1 VAALSDFACAAAHAA
16 AFNAG
21 LKVSD
26 PTGTAALRRAFLAE
40 GNRRLARVRSLT
52 HSMLVEHDLMQ
63 TRSEP
68 VAQFLPHPGHRLPV
82 FADWFSRTV
91 NMQLLGD
98 RWWERYLARAYDSG
112 LAAGSELVK
121 GNGIP
126 PSRSSLPAV
135 YRESASQELA
145 GIAAALV
152 QHVSRQAGG
161 AALGKQKPQLLY
173 RAVLG
178 AIRRVGAARLKAFVN
193 VMVVKLHN
201 AARLEHFRAAGITQ
215 VGIVPEHREL
225 AKPSRF
231 LKHDHAVVHD
241 RSAAQTLASVT
252 SAALRL
258 LARQRRAREE
268 ELAQRQSELEAE
280 QRRME
285 REIAAHLAG
294 APLRSGTLAQAQAA
308 LAAAQARAEEEVAT
322 AKAATAAQEAEA
334 RAAWEKVLAAR
345 KEARAAE
352 YAATRA
358 AKPKAEEA
366 KTAAVEAQAK
376 SVETEAKVA
385 QLVPARLLAIGA
397 QYVNV
402 LTAGDDLVCQICEDI
417 SEEGPY
423 SLDEAQGL
431 IPAHPNCRC
440 AFVPAITSAQVA
452 EAA

>member
-1 VAALSDFACAAAHAA
+1 
-16 AFNAG
+16 
-21 LKVSD
+21 VSD
-26 PTGTAALRRAFLAE
+26 PTGTAGLRRAFLAE

-52 HSMLVEHDLMQ
+52 HMMLVEHDLMQ
-63 TRSEP
+63 TRTEP
-68 VAQFLPHPGHRLPV
+68 VAQLLPHPGHRLPV
-82 FADWFSRTV
+82 FADWFSRSV
-91 NMQLLGD
+91 NENLLGAGLPP
-98 RWWERYLARAYDSG
+98 WWEKFLQRAYNSG
-112 LAAGSELVK
+112 LVAGDELVK
-121 GNGIP
+121 SGFLP
-126 PSRSSLPAV
+126 PGRSSLPAV
-135 YRESASQELA
+135 YRELASRELS

-152 QHVSRQAGG
+152 QQVSRQAGG

-173 RAVLG
+173 RQVLG
-178 AIRRVGAARLKAFVN
+178 AIRKVGMARLGAFVN
-193 VMVVKLHN
+193 MMVVKLHN

-215 VGIVPEHREL
+215 VGIIPELREL
-225 AKPSRF
+225 SKPSRF
-231 LKHDHAVVHD
+231 LKHDHAMVHD
-241 RSAAQTLASVT
+241 RTAAQTLARVT

-258 LARQRRAREE
+258 LARQRRQREAE
-268 ELAQRQSELEAE
+268 QAQRQAELQAK
-280 QRRME
+280 QARVMA
-285 REIAAHLAG
+285 EIASHLAG
-294 APLRSGTLAQAQAA
+294 APLRSGTLAQAQAE
-308 LAAAQARAEEEVAT
+308 LAAAQARAGEEVAT

-334 RAAWEKVLAAR
+334 KAAWEKVLAAR

-376 SVETEAKVA
+376 AVATEAKVV

-397 QYVNV
+397 EYVNT
-402 LTAGDDLVCQICEDI
+402 LTAGDDLVCQVCEDI

-440 AFVPAITSAQVA
+440 AFVPALTRAQVA